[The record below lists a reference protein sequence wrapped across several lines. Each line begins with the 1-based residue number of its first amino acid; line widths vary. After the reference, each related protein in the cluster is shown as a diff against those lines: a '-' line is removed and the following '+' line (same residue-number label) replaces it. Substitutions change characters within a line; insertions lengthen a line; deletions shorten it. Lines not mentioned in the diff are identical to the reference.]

1 MVADLRPLANRA
13 RTRRSDARG
22 SVAGMRHR
30 ISIVTLLLA
39 VALGACGESDSVT
52 PPETTTTAIPAET
65 TTTAAAPAASNGIS
79 ITIANFQF
87 SGAAT
92 GNVGDEV
99 TVVNADSAT
108 HTWTH
113 TDGAFD
119 SGNLSPGDT
128 FTFTFD
134 EAGSFDYFC
143 QIHPGMTGSITI
155 EG

>member
-1 MVADLRPLANRA
+1 
-13 RTRRSDARG
+13 
-22 SVAGMRHR
+22 MRHR
-30 ISIVTLLLA
+30 FSIVTLLLV

-65 TTTAAAPAASNGIS
+65 TTTAAAPTAGIS
-79 ITIANFQF
+79 ITISNFQF
-87 SGAAT
+87 SGPAT
-92 GNVGDEV
+92 GTVGDEV
-99 TVVNADSAT
+99 TVVNADSAP

-119 SGNLSPGDT
+119 SGNLNPGDT